1 MLAGGGSPAQCP
13 RDNTTL
19 PSMCFLRLLQ
29 ASLRTFPFPLSNAFC
44 LPVGMQLPRGL
55 WTTCDNI
62 HPVLGRAKLFVTR

>member
-1 MLAGGGSPAQCP
+1 MLAGGGSPAQRP
-13 RDNTTL
+13 RDTTL
-19 PSMCFLRLLQ
+19 PSTCFLRLLQ

-55 WTTCDNI
+55 WTACDNI